1 MADLINTKF
10 SFIKKT
16 VTPNIEF
23 QGSSTAPKKENPSKF
38 QKLMLPTS
46 LIAGGGLLIYL
57 GIRRPNAESV
67 FNKIIKSH
75 RENIDNEVPNFYEY
89 TENAIGDFLEK
100 SLQKIYQYK
109 KQHLDNIHKKINNP
123 ISKALKPMNIIRRQ
137 NNAFKI
143 LDTDLNPY
151 LKSGASDFDK
161 FIVEISAD
169 KKNLKDILSTKQYQV
184 RLKMED
190 NIEIHT
196 SDYFRKSVGI
206 KKHDELLKK
215 SQNDLQEY
223 INQLQN
229 QMSKFTDKKIYS
241 AINLQSSIM
250 ENIIV
255 EIRDLLKE
263 TKENT
268 IISAFDKMSAI
279 LNIKNFKPSFRNNI
293 TLDKFSKLTSDE
305 LKPIQIP
312 TELNKMLK
320 ENHYFNIIKTLDF
333 NKLDDKTIKNIFY
346 AVSPYDNINNIKYII
361 DRIRLLNM
369 AEKTNGID
377 NSKIYKN
384 IIAKME
390 ALYLK
395 LKNFGEKEFLMHC
408 NQNFVSMS
416 EQELRAKLYYMNKI
430 SNRLG
435 YHALTQANR
444 NFMRNYV
451 QYSKLP
457 FKKTAEQI
465 RQYPE
470 KYFI

>member
-1 MADLINTKF
+1 MIDSINTK
-10 SFIKKT
+10 IPYAKKT

-23 QGSSTAPKKENPSKF
+23 QKNSAAPKKEYFSKI
-38 QKLMLPTS
+38 QKFILPTS
-46 LIAGGGLLIYL
+46 LIAGGGLLVYL
-57 GIRRPNAESV
+57 GIRRPSAESI

-75 RENIDNEVPNFYEY
+75 RENIEKEAPSFYKY
-89 TENAIGDFLEK
+89 AENAISDFLEK
-100 SLQKIYQYK
+100 SLQKIYQYE
-109 KQHLDNIHKKINNP
+109 KQHVDNIYEKINNP
-123 ISKALKPMNIIRRQ
+123 ISQALDTIDIIRKH

-143 LDTDLNPY
+143 IDTELNPY

-161 FIVEISAD
+161 FMVEISAD
-169 KKNLKDILSTKQYQV
+169 KKNLKDMLSAEQYQI

-190 NIEIHT
+190 NVEIHT
-196 SDYFRKSVGI
+196 TDYFRKSIGT

-215 SQNDLQEY
+215 SQENLEEY
-223 INQLQN
+223 INELQN
-229 QMSKFTDKKIYS
+229 QMSRFTDKKITS
-241 AINLQSSIM
+241 SINLQSSIM

-263 TKENT
+263 TKENI
-268 IISAFDKMSAI
+268 IISAFDEMSKM
-279 LNIKNFKPSFRNNI
+279 LNIKGFKPSFHNNI

-305 LKPIQIP
+305 LRPIQTP
-312 TELNKMLK
+312 TELDKMLGK
-320 ENHYFNIIKTLDF
+320 NHYFNIIKTHDF

-346 AVSPYDNINNIKYII
+346 TVTPYDNINNIKYTI

-384 IIAKME
+384 VIAKME

-395 LKNFGEKEFLMHC
+395 LKNFGEKEFLMLC
-408 NQNFVSMS
+408 DQDFNSMS

-430 SNRLG
+430 SSRLG

-444 NFMRNYV
+444 NFIRNYL
-451 QYSKLP
+451 QYSNLP
-457 FKKTAEQI
+457 FKKITEQI
-465 RQYPE
+465 QQYPE
-470 KYFI
+470 KYFM